1 MITIIVI
8 APTYRAAARLAKAR
22 RYDRNIW
29 YWCSSRTVA
38 DRWVERCRSM
48 GIDLNELKVFAA

>member
-8 APTYRAAARLAKAR
+8 APTYRAASRLAKAR
-22 RYDRNIW
+22 SYPSGTW

-48 GIDLNELKVFAA
+48 GVDLNELRVFA